1 MIWQEIHHIDQLLTL
16 EINSWHSFITDP
28 IWAFFSDK
36 FVWAPM
42 YAAIIA
48 LLIWKLGWKRGLIVL
63 AGALLTFAFCDQFSN
78 LIKHAVGRIRPL
90 NDEFMIAQGLHV
102 LERGGGY
109 SFFSAHSANSFGLA
123 FSTFVGMKRCLC
135 GPDPQGCMKPGSPVP
150 ETMSHDTDSPA
161 AMPKWLKAYGW
172 WMFFWAFM
180 VAVSRIFVGK
190 HYLGDVIVGILVGS
204 LAGWLFAR
212 LSSHIVI
219 RHIRK

>member
-1 MIWQEIHHIDQLLTL
+1 MDQLLTL

-28 IWAFFSDK
+28 VWAFFSDK
-36 FVWAPM
+36 LVWAPM

-63 AGALLTFAFCDQFSN
+63 GGALLTFAFCDQFSN

-123 FSTFVGMKRCLC
+123 FSTFVGMKQCLC
-135 GPDPQGCMKPGSPVP
+135 GSGQHGCMKPGSTV
-150 ETMSHDTDSPA
+150 TDTPS
-161 AMPKWLKAYGW
+161 AMPQWLKAYGW

-180 VAVSRIFVGK
+180 VAISRIFVGK

-212 LSSHIVI
+212 LAGWVC
-219 RHIRK
+219 KKFMAK

>member
-1 MIWQEIHHIDQLLTL
+1 MFWTKIHNIDQLLTL

-28 IWAFFSDK
+28 IWALFSDK

-102 LERGGGY
+102 LEKGGGY

-135 GPDPQGCMKPGSPVP
+135 GSN
-150 ETMSHDTDSPA
+150 TT
-161 AMPKWLKAYGW
+161 MPKWLKAYGW

-180 VAVSRIFVGK
+180 VAISRIFVGK

-212 LSSHIVI
+212 LASHIAI

>member
-1 MIWQEIHHIDQLLTL
+1 MFWTKVHNIDQLLTL

-36 FVWAPM
+36 LVWAPM

-63 AGALLTFAFCDQFSN
+63 AGALLTFGFCDQFSN

-123 FSTFVGMKRCLC
+123 FSTFVGLKRCLC
-135 GPDPQGCMKPGSPVP
+135 GSAH
-150 ETMSHDTDSPA
+150 TYDTSA
-161 AMPKWLKAYGW
+161 GGTMPKWLKAYGW

-180 VAVSRIFVGK
+180 VAISRIFVGK
-190 HYLGDVIVGILVGS
+190 HYLCDVLVGILVGS
-204 LAGWLFAR
+204 LAGYCFAR
-212 LSSHIVI
+212 LAGCFC
-219 RHIRK
+219 RKLC

>member
-1 MIWQEIHHIDQLLTL
+1 MTWQEIHQIDQLFTL

-28 IWAFFSDK
+28 IWAFFSEK
-36 FVWAPM
+36 LVWAPM
-42 YAAIIA
+42 YAAIIG

-63 AGALLTFAFCDQFSN
+63 AGALLTFGFCDQFSN

-109 SFFSAHSANSFGLA
+109 SFFSAHSANAFGLA
-123 FSTFVGMKRCLC
+123 FSTFVGMKRSLM
-135 GPDPQGCMKPGSPVP
+135 GPSVRSNRTTQP
-150 ETMSHDTDSPA
+150 DSPSTTA
-161 AMPKWLKAYGW
+161 PMPKWLKAYGY

-204 LAGWLFAR
+204 IAGYCFAR
-212 LSSHIVI
+212 LSSRLALRYI
-219 RHIRK
+219 KS

>member
-1 MIWQEIHHIDQLLTL
+1 MFWQEVHKIDQLLTL

-28 IWAFFSDK
+28 IWQLFSDK
-36 FVWAPM
+36 LVWAPM

-48 LLIWKLGWKRGLIVL
+48 LLIWKSGWKKGLMIL

-78 LIKHAVGRIRPL
+78 LIKYSVGRIRPL
-90 NDEFMIAQGLHV
+90 NDEYMVSQGLHI

-123 FSTFVGMKRCLC
+123 FSTFVGMKRCIHYT
-135 GPDPQGCMKPGSPVP
+135 
-150 ETMSHDTDSPA
+150 E

-204 LAGWLFAR
+204 IAGYCFAR
-212 LSSHIVI
+212 LSSRLALRYI
-219 RHIRK
+219 KS

>member
-1 MIWQEIHHIDQLLTL
+1 MFWTKIHNIDQLLTL

-36 FVWAPM
+36 LVWAPM
-42 YAAIIA
+42 YAGIIA
-48 LLIWKLGWKRGLIVL
+48 LLIWKLGWKRGLMVL

-90 NDEFMIAQGLHV
+90 HDEFMIAQGLHV

-123 FSTFVGMKRCLC
+123 FSTFVGMKRCL
-135 GPDPQGCMKPGSPVP
+135 GS
-150 ETMSHDTDSPA
+150 SPS

-180 VAVSRIFVGK
+180 VAISRIFVGK
-190 HYLGDVIVGILVGS
+190 HYLGDVIVGILIGS
-204 LAGWLFAR
+204 LAGWCFAR
-212 LSSHIVI
+212 LASHIATRLV
-219 RHIRK
+219 KNSASSN

>member
-36 FVWAPM
+36 LVWAPM
-42 YAAIIA
+42 YAGIIA
-48 LLIWKLGWKRGLIVL
+48 LLIWKLGWKRGLMVL

-90 NDEFMIAQGLHV
+90 HDEFMIAQGLHV

-123 FSTFVGMKRCLC
+123 FSTFVGMKRCLYA
-135 GPDPQGCMKPGSPVP
+135 SRTLTEV
-150 ETMSHDTDSPA
+150 SDTA
-161 AMPKWLKAYGW
+161 LHAEMPKWLKAYGW

-180 VAVSRIFVGK
+180 VATSRIFVGK

-204 LAGWLFAR
+204 LAGWCFAR
-212 LSSHIVI
+212 LASWFSTKLHTQPPTLP
-219 RHIRK
+219 

>member
-109 SFFSAHSANSFGLA
+109 SFYFCHRNAL
-123 FSTFVGMKRCLC
+123 
-135 GPDPQGCMKPGSPVP
+135 
-150 ETMSHDTDSPA
+150 
-161 AMPKWLKAYGW
+161 
-172 WMFFWAFM
+172 FFNF
-180 VAVSRIFVGK
+180 
-190 HYLGDVIVGILVGS
+190 YNGI
-204 LAGWLFAR
+204 
-212 LSSHIVI
+212 
-219 RHIRK
+219 